1 MQLQNTDIDIEDDSF
16 DLKKELTYYL
26 YYWPWFLLSV
36 ILFITGGIAY
46 IGYSTNVYETTA
58 IIQIDE
64 DTNDPASL
72 LTQGLGINL
81 TQSGYVPIEKD
92 IAIIRSNR
100 ILKQVVKDMDLQ
112 TTITKKGIVKDEMIW
127 GEQIPFKIEFSE
139 DFNLRN
145 IENIELNIAK
155 NQGQLSYE
163 DLKKNIQVKDKI
175 EFGETY
181 IGDNFTIIIPNNE
194 IVEDGQYY
202 IRRETKLKVIEVLK
216 SAFNVNVNEA
226 FGKTITMKL
235 QGINRIKNETVL
247 NELIKKLEEDQK
259 SDKRLVFKSTIKFI
273 DERLEV
279 LSISLDTMQKKS
291 IEYRSENKIFSTE
304 LQTGNALTNIMKGED
319 EAFELEMQ
327 LTLVNSLKE
336 DLVEKEAFTLLPVNV
351 GIENSNINTLVSQY
365 NTLVMERDA
374 LLSNSTEKN
383 PLVRQLSVQLERFK
397 TNILVNI
404 STYIQGISTSLD
416 RYAQLKN
423 SKEREVSS
431 LPTKESQLLN
441 FARNFQITEGLY
453 LFLLQRREE
462 AAISYESTI
471 SDVKVVDYAYSSVEP
486 ISPKNNLII
495 LGAIFFGIILP
506 FGILFTTKL
515 LDTKIHSREDLEA
528 KTSLPI
534 IGELPKIKD
543 LDSIKNPRSLIAEA
557 TRMLRTN
564 LSFVIPP
571 DIVKP
576 VIIST
581 SATKGDGKTFITF
594 NLACSL
600 SASGSK
606 VLVIGAD
613 LRNPQL
619 HKLLKIS
626 PNQNGLSNYLVDK
639 EITSIDDMIFEYEF
653 SDNKFNILLSGPIPP
668 NPSELLISS
677 RFKLL
682 LDTEKESYDYIL
694 IDSAPMML
702 VSDTGG
708 ILEHADVVIYNVRAN
723 KSDQSEIGYTQ
734 KIKENN
740 KIKNLALVLN
750 GVKKGPK
757 SGYNYGYG
765 YGYGNEI

>member
-1 MQLQNTDIDIEDDSF
+1 MQLQNTDIDIEDKSV

-26 YYWPWFLLSV
+26 YYWPWFLLSI
-36 ILFITGGIAY
+36 ILCLTAGIAY
-46 IGYSTNVYETTA
+46 LGYSTNIYQTTA

-81 TQSGYVPIEKD
+81 KQSGYDSNEKE
-92 IAIIRSNR
+92 IAIITSNR

-112 TTITKKGIVKDEMIW
+112 TTISKKGIIKDEMIW
-127 GEQIPFKIEFSE
+127 GEQIPFKIEFLE
-139 DFNLRN
+139 DFNLLN
-145 IENIELNIAK
+145 IENIELNISK
-155 NQGQLSYE
+155 NHGELSYE
-163 DLKKNIQVKDKI
+163 NLQKNIEVKDKI
-175 EFGETY
+175 EFGKTY
-181 IGDNFTIIIPNNE
+181 AGDNFTILIPNDETVKN
-194 IVEDGQYY
+194 GQYF
-202 IRRETKLKVIEVLK
+202 IKRNSKLIVIELLK
-216 SAFNVNVNEA
+216 KAFVVFLNDSY
-226 FGKTITMKL
+226 GKTITMRL
-235 QGINRIKNETVL
+235 EGTNRIKNETIL
-247 NELIKKLEEDQK
+247 NKIIEKLEEDQK

-273 DERLEV
+273 DERLGA
-279 LSISLDTMQKKS
+279 LSISIDTMQKKAV
-291 IEYRSENKIFSTE
+291 EYRSDNKIFSTE

-319 EAFELEMQ
+319 EAFQLEMQ

-336 DLVEKEAFTLLPVNV
+336 DLVKKEAFTLLPVNV
-351 GIENSNINTLVSQY
+351 GIENSNINTLVTQY

-383 PLVRQLSVQLERFK
+383 PLVRQLSGQLERFK

-404 STYIQGISTSLD
+404 SKYIQGITTSLN
-416 RYAQLKN
+416 RYAQLRN

-462 AAISYESTI
+462 ASISYESTI
-471 SDVKVVDYAYSSVEP
+471 SDVKIVDYAYSSVEP
-486 ISPKNNLII
+486 IFPKNNLIV
-495 LGAIFFGIILP
+495 LGTIFFGIIFP
-506 FGILFTTKL
+506 FGILFAFKFF
-515 LDTKIHSREDLEA
+515 DSKIHSREDLEA
-528 KTSLPI
+528 ETELPIVGELPI
-534 IGELPKIKD
+534 IND

-571 DIVKP
+571 DIKKP
-576 VIIST
+576 IILST
-581 SATKGDGKTFITF
+581 SATKGDGKTFVTF

-606 VLVIGAD
+606 VLVIGSD

-619 HKLLKIS
+619 HKLLGIL

-639 EITSIDDMIFEYEF
+639 EITSIDDMILEYEF
-653 SDNKFNILLSGPIPP
+653 SENKFDILLSGPIPP

-682 LDTEKESYDYIL
+682 LDTEKKRYDYIL

-708 ILEHADVVIYNVRAN
+708 ILEHADVVIYTVRAN
-723 KSDQSEIGYTQ
+723 KSDQSEIGYTK

-765 YGYGNEI
+765 YGYGNEN